1 MRWVVVKTHPSRE
14 HFAAECIARQ
24 GYGVF
29 LPRVL
34 VHVGHGSHRYA
45 LAKPLFPSYLFAAF
59 EARWR
64 PLLSTFGVAAVLMAG
79 EAPGIVPIGVIDQL
93 RSRLDKDGFV
103 VLPRRRRGDQ
113 VRIARGPFARH
124 SGVVQGMPGRD
135 RVRVLLSVLG
145 GQTSVLIAEHD
156 LASAP

>member
-34 VHVGHGSHRYA
+34 EHIGHGSHRYA
-45 LAKPLFPSYLFAAF
+45 LAKPLFPNYLFVAF

-145 GQTSVLIAEHD
+145 GQTSVLIAERD